1 MVIRREGPST
11 CPFLRSTHVL
21 WLVLE
26 TYTGLDARTNHIGP
40 PDHCHVKENHV
51 TGACDLRA
59 SVFDSWRAPLRI
71 RFRLRSV
78 DQRYNINLC
87 HVLAH
92 RSTFSECSRRCTSE
106 IDHPSPVS
114 HPCSDYSRIFPSLA
128 SHTSPRRSTFVEL
141 HGVGQ
146 LLQMIRCYY
155 APDAKKKRG

>member
-1 MVIRREGPST
+1 MVNRREGPST

-71 RFRLRSV
+71 RSRLRSV

-106 IDHPSPVS
+106 NRPSFS
-114 HPCSDYSRIFPSLA
+114 GFPSLLRLFLYFPVPRQPHIPPTFDVRGA
-128 SHTSPRRSTFVEL
+128 S
-141 HGVGQ
+141 
-146 LLQMIRCYY
+146 RCW
-155 APDAKKKRG
+155 AATTNDQVSLCT